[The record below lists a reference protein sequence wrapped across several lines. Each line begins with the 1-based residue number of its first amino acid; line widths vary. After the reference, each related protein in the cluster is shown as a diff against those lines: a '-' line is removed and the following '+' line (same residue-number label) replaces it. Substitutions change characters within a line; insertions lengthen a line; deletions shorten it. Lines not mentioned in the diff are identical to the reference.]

1 MSTGTCGG
9 GQIGDAICAN
19 PGECCSAHG
28 YCGTTPE
35 HCAANSAVVD
45 GMMVGEDKVF
55 HLLGIAAMTCSV
67 FALLFVAMERCY
79 YRRKRAWGDDCVAN
93 AGAEDDDVEAA
104 SSLPSRTNDG
114 LGENN
119 CLRFPA
125 RPRGYYI
132 RLALI
137 SGAVAVA
144 VGMMKEIFDKYEILW
159 TGGDPSWE
167 DIVADVIGAV
177 VGELMIF
184 VALHLRGWL
193 IWIRVHVNSVRATA
207 SDEPGPEMRGDAHP
221 TD

>member
-9 GQIGDAICAN
+9 GQIGDAVCAN

-35 HCAANSAVVD
+35 HCAANGAAVD

-79 YRRKRAWGDDCVAN
+79 HRRKRAWGDDCVAN
-93 AGAEDDDVEAA
+93 ARAEDDDVEAA

-125 RPRGYYI
+125 RPRGYYLG
-132 RLALI
+132 LALI
-137 SGAVAVA
+137 AGALAVAA
-144 VGMMKEIFDKYEILW
+144 GIMKEIFDRYEILW
-159 TGGDPSWE
+159 AGGDPSWG
-167 DIVADVIGAV
+167 DVVADVIGAV

-193 IWIRVHVNSVRATA
+193 IWLRFHVNSVRATA
-207 SDEPGPEMRGDAHP
+207 SDEPGPEMRGIAHP
-221 TD
+221 N